1 MLKFSIIAVLL
12 AELANEVISLMQNAD
27 LVKKSVTL

>member
-1 MLKFSIIAVLL
+1 MLKVSIIAVLL
-12 AELANEVISLMQNAD
+12 AELANEVINLMQNAD